1 MKLLVIGSTG
11 QLARCLAEKN
21 GSAVEVVT
29 AGRPEVDLKEPDSV
43 RRAIERHSPAVVV
56 NAAAYTAVD
65 RAESEPNEAFDVNA
79 RGAGLIA
86 QCCEAAGA
94 PLIHISTDYVF
105 DGSSSRAYV
114 ETDSANPLSVYGRS
128 KLAGEEEVVAGTAR
142 HVILRT
148 SWVFSPFGS
157 NFVKTMLR
165 LAETRDEIAVVDDQ
179 IGVPTY
185 APDLADVVLA
195 VATRLP
201 AAAIGSDV
209 FGVFHAAGSGEVTWC
224 GFAREIFRL
233 EAAAGRKAP
242 HVKPIP
248 TSAYPTPAR
257 RPANSRLDC
266 SRLDHVVG
274 LRLPPWP
281 DGLARCLER
290 LARDG
295 RLPATA

>member
-29 AGRPEVDLKEPDSV
+29 AGRPEVDIKECESI
-43 RRAIERHSPAVVV
+43 RRAIERYTPAVVV

-65 RAESEPNEAFDVNA
+65 KAESEPDEAFDVNA

-86 QCCEAAGA
+86 QCCEAAGI
-94 PLIHISTDYVF
+94 PLIHVSSDYVF

-114 ETDSANPLSVYGRS
+114 ETDSTQPLGVYGKS
-128 KLAGEEEVVAGTAR
+128 KLAGEEEVAAGTAR

-179 IGVPTY
+179 IGGPTY
-185 APDLADVVLA
+185 APDLADVILA
-195 VATRLP
+195 MATRLP
-201 AAAIGSDV
+201 EASIRSDV

-224 GFAREIFRL
+224 GLAREIFRL

-242 HVKPIP
+242 LVKPIS

-266 SRLDHVVG
+266 SRLDRVFG

-290 LARDG
+290 LQRDG
-295 RLPATA
+295 RHPATA